1 MNNNFD
7 ANKPETENSTMS
19 EQTHKISPVTLCC
32 SILAIL
38 LFAAACF
45 YAGKISALHP
55 AKPVTSSEKTLKP
68 SVPAPAKPAYKLE
81 DFKRKIEAAR
91 SKHNAANRQLWEDFK
106 REIQAAGEADF
117 SRARNNIGETVGQFC
132 NFKACANLVYT
143 MARDKIKGTQEAQ
156 NMITSVV
163 SNRIM
168 QPCAAGGAA
177 IQDATANFIHRL
189 KENDNIFRA
198 ECAAE
203 LKNFPEQSSDLAA
216 AEDFVKDLTMFN
228 QQVEN
233 YVMTSAFTA
242 VGTVIEAAL
251 LPQTIAAFGR
261 LLGPV
266 VVKVTGSAAAPFL
279 DGPLPIGDIIA
290 IGGFIWCNYDIYQ
303 VLKVLP
309 QKMRTSLLEAIANY
323 SSKVRAEA
331 LKKAEKRW
339 NSASIPLKMQLINF
353 NLQRKKSL

>member
-1 MNNNFD
+1 MDNDNINNINNMENF
-7 ANKPETENSTMS
+7 KMEN
-19 EQTHKISPVTLCC
+19 HKKSNWYLFF
-32 SILAIL
+32 SLLAIL
-38 LFAAACF
+38 LFAAATF
-45 YAGKISALHP
+45 YAQKIAVNP
-55 AKPVTSSEKTLKP
+55 PVQNTLQPTQKVAP
-68 SVPAPAKPAYKLE
+68 KEATPPAPVYKLE
-81 DFKRKIEAAR
+81 DFKRKIEEAR
-91 SKHNAANRQLWEDFK
+91 SKHNAVNRQLLS
-106 REIQAAGEADF
+106 DF
-117 SRARNNIGETVGQFC
+117 SRELQSAGEGEFARARTNISGTVSHFC
-132 NFKACANLVYT
+132 NFKSCAHLIYA
-143 MARDKIKGTQEAQ
+143 MARDKIKGTQEAK
-156 NMITSVV
+156 NMIASVV

-203 LKNFPEQSSDLAA
+203 LKNFSEENGDFAAAQDFVNDLAQ
-216 AEDFVKDLTMFN
+216 FN

-233 YVMTSAFTA
+233 YVTSSAFTA

-251 LPQTIAAFGR
+251 LRQTIAAFVR

-290 IGGFIWCNYDIYQ
+290 VGGFVWCSYDIYQ
-303 VLKVLP
+303 LLKVLP

-331 LKKAEKRW
+331 LQKAEKALEFSI
-339 NSASIPLKMQLINF
+339 NSAQKAVDELK
-353 NLQRKKSL
+353 